1 MYSLQRV
8 LKISLVICV
17 LILCSFSFLTV
28 EASQDDGHRALKV
41 ITDLSHQSG
50 KLGSYRALIIGIND
64 YQDTR
69 IPDLETAVSD
79 AKALA
84 DLLGEKYG
92 FKVTLLLDCNASRE
106 AISKALRD
114 LAKST
119 RHDDSEAV

>member
-8 LKISLVICV
+8 LKIYLVLCA
-17 LILCSFSFLTV
+17 LILCSFSFLTL

-41 ITDLSHQSG
+41 IADLSHRSG

-92 FKVTLLLDCNASRE
+92 FKVKLLLDRKAGKG
-106 AISKALRD
+106 AIFPARPGEIHKA
-114 LAKST
+114 
-119 RHDDSEAV
+119 